1 MKNLN
6 HLISRLSM
14 SALVLILGSASLETW
29 GQNLDLTIPS
39 LEMQLTSELD
49 SKAKHEIMM
58 GWTCCW
64 AKQHIDSVHLEH
76 SQKLI
81 ELQLKENQFQS
92 QFTPSEPISTKQ
104 WATFLTLQLADI
116 YTTYRGLKYNCV
128 YEMNPIIGEQ
138 PSVPQMFLVKTIV
151 LLPAIESDIKRE
163 SLTPQTMDNINLL
176 MALVVGNN
184 YNVWHG
190 AERNCSKRS

>member
-1 MKNLN
+1 M
-6 HLISRLSM
+6 
-14 SALVLILGSASLETW
+14 
-29 GQNLDLTIPS
+29 
-39 LEMQLTSELD
+39 
-49 SKAKHEIMM
+49 
-58 GWTCCW
+58 
-64 AKQHIDSVHLEH
+64 
-76 SQKLI
+76 I

-128 YEMNPIIGEQ
+128 YEMNPIVGEQ

>member
-1 MKNLN
+1 
-6 HLISRLSM
+6 
-14 SALVLILGSASLETW
+14 
-29 GQNLDLTIPS
+29 
-39 LEMQLTSELD
+39 
-49 SKAKHEIMM
+49 
-58 GWTCCW
+58 
-64 AKQHIDSVHLEH
+64 
-76 SQKLI
+76 
-81 ELQLKENQFQS
+81 
-92 QFTPSEPISTKQ
+92 
-104 WATFLTLQLADI
+104 
-116 YTTYRGLKYNCV
+116 
-128 YEMNPIIGEQ
+128 MNPIIGEQ